1 MKRDDQHSVRNIPN
15 IRNDKNFSL
24 LIILKNNE
32 IGTLSLD
39 LELTLFMVTAL
50 TTWPRCLEC
59 RRVCTTPEPPHR
71 CPFFHKENVPSTTNL
86 QDVAMMM
93 EMLLG
98 AGHIKLG
105 DIDELLRKHLSR
117 KLNPTDV
124 VNIVEV
130 LDAFQGTKIPPELI
144 AKIMLMQ
151 KAIESDISSP
161 EMSSQD
167 LASKLKRPN
176 CR

>member
-1 MKRDDQHSVRNIPN
+1 MFYPP
-15 IRNDKNFSL
+15 
-24 LIILKNNE
+24 
-32 IGTLSLD
+32 
-39 LELTLFMVTAL
+39 LTLHHF
-50 TTWPRCLEC
+50 
-59 RRVCTTPEPPHR
+59 
-71 CPFFHKENVPSTTNL
+71 
-86 QDVAMMM
+86 
-93 EMLLG
+93 
-98 AGHIKLG
+98 
-105 DIDELLRKHLSR
+105 R

-144 AKIMLMQ
+144 SKIMLMQ

-167 LASKLKRPN
+167 LANKLKRTN

>member
-1 MKRDDQHSVRNIPN
+1 M
-15 IRNDKNFSL
+15 
-24 LIILKNNE
+24 
-32 IGTLSLD
+32 
-39 LELTLFMVTAL
+39 
-50 TTWPRCLEC
+50 TWPRYLEC
-59 RRVCTTPEPPHR
+59 KRACTTREPRHR
-71 CPFFHKENVPSTTNL
+71 YFLIIVDNITANS

>member
-1 MKRDDQHSVRNIPN
+1 MRIELNPSFEFNNLTGCSPDDLAKVFGMQKSMYDSGASPQVAMKKKSASQY
-15 IRNDKNFSL
+15 
-24 LIILKNNE
+24 IISN
-32 IGTLSLD
+32 S
-39 LELTLFMVTAL
+39 
-50 TTWPRCLEC
+50 
-59 RRVCTTPEPPHR
+59 
-71 CPFFHKENVPSTTNL
+71 
-86 QDVAMMM
+86 QDIAMMM

>member
-1 MKRDDQHSVRNIPN
+1 MQKSMYDSGASPQVPFIIVHDITA
-15 IRNDKNFSL
+15 NF
-24 LIILKNNE
+24 
-32 IGTLSLD
+32 
-39 LELTLFMVTAL
+39 
-50 TTWPRCLEC
+50 
-59 RRVCTTPEPPHR
+59 
-71 CPFFHKENVPSTTNL
+71 

>member
-1 MKRDDQHSVRNIPN
+1 MIFNS
-15 IRNDKNFSL
+15 
-24 LIILKNNE
+24 
-32 IGTLSLD
+32 
-39 LELTLFMVTAL
+39 
-50 TTWPRCLEC
+50 
-59 RRVCTTPEPPHR
+59 
-71 CPFFHKENVPSTTNL
+71 
-86 QDVAMMM
+86 QDIAMMM

>member
-1 MKRDDQHSVRNIPN
+1 MQKSMYDSGASPQVH
-15 IRNDKNFSL
+15 
-24 LIILKNNE
+24 
-32 IGTLSLD
+32 
-39 LELTLFMVTAL
+39 
-50 TTWPRCLEC
+50 
-59 RRVCTTPEPPHR
+59 
-71 CPFFHKENVPSTTNL
+71 FFHKENVPSITNL

>member
-1 MKRDDQHSVRNIPN
+1 
-15 IRNDKNFSL
+15 
-24 LIILKNNE
+24 
-32 IGTLSLD
+32 
-39 LELTLFMVTAL
+39 
-50 TTWPRCLEC
+50 
-59 RRVCTTPEPPHR
+59 
-71 CPFFHKENVPSTTNL
+71 
-86 QDVAMMM
+86 MMM

-98 AGHIKLG
+98 AGHVKLG
-105 DIDELLRKHLSR
+105 DMDELLRKHLSRYMLRISPTSHFR

-144 AKIMLMQ
+144 SKIMLMQ

-161 EMSSQD
+161 ELSSQD
-167 LASKLKRPN
+167 LANKLKRTN

>member
-1 MKRDDQHSVRNIPN
+1 
-15 IRNDKNFSL
+15 
-24 LIILKNNE
+24 
-32 IGTLSLD
+32 
-39 LELTLFMVTAL
+39 
-50 TTWPRCLEC
+50 
-59 RRVCTTPEPPHR
+59 
-71 CPFFHKENVPSTTNL
+71 
-86 QDVAMMM
+86 MMM

-105 DIDELLRKHLSR
+105 DIDELLRKNLSR

>member
-1 MKRDDQHSVRNIPN
+1 
-15 IRNDKNFSL
+15 
-24 LIILKNNE
+24 
-32 IGTLSLD
+32 
-39 LELTLFMVTAL
+39 
-50 TTWPRCLEC
+50 
-59 RRVCTTPEPPHR
+59 
-71 CPFFHKENVPSTTNL
+71 
-86 QDVAMMM
+86 MMM

-98 AGHIKLG
+98 AGHVKLG
-105 DIDELLRKHLSR
+105 DMDELLRKHLSRYILRISPTSYFR

-144 AKIMLMQ
+144 SKIMLMQ

-167 LASKLKRPN
+167 LANKLKRTN

>member
-1 MKRDDQHSVRNIPN
+1 MRIELNPSLEFNNLTGCSPDDLAKVFGMQKSMYDSGASPQVAMKKKSASQY
-15 IRNDKNFSL
+15 
-24 LIILKNNE
+24 IISN
-32 IGTLSLD
+32 S
-39 LELTLFMVTAL
+39 
-50 TTWPRCLEC
+50 
-59 RRVCTTPEPPHR
+59 
-71 CPFFHKENVPSTTNL
+71 
-86 QDVAMMM
+86 QDIAMMM